1 MGKLK
6 HEIARIYRNSDFG
19 YYLIRPIYKL
29 YELVLKNLSDEFI
42 VKKKFKEFMDYELD
56 LEKPITLNEKIN
68 WLKLYNRNDLQTIA
82 ADKFRVRNYIK
93 DKIGDCYL
101 VPLLF
106 QNDDPNQL
114 LPQNFPDIPF
124 IIKANH
130 DSSGGVIVKNKS
142 NVNWNKIQ
150 LHFKKRL
157 KENYFYS
164 SREWQYKNIKP
175 TIIAEKLLVD
185 KNGKIP
191 FDYKIHCFNGK
202 VRMIQVDID
211 RNSANH
217 YRNWYNVKWEREPY
231 KWSSSKGNGK
241 YTDPSDFDIEKPATF
256 DNMIK
261 LSEKLAE
268 DFIYVRVDWY
278 DVDGKL
284 YFGELTFHHDGGTR
298 PILPKEWDEKLG
310 SELILPKA
318 KLM

>member
-1 MGKLK
+1 MGNFKRK
-6 HEIARIYRNSDFG
+6 IASIYRNSDFG
-19 YYLIRPIYKL
+19 YYLVRPMYKL
-29 YELVLKNLSDEFI
+29 YELFLKNVSDEYI
-42 VKKKFKEFMDYELD
+42 VKKKFKEFMGYELD
-56 LEKPITLNEKIN
+56 LENPVTLNEKIN
-68 WLKLYNRNDLQTIA
+68 WLKLNDRKELHTIA
-82 ADKFRVRNYIK
+82 ADKFKVRDYVIE
-93 DKIGDCYL
+93 KIGEEYL

-106 QNDDPNQL
+106 QNDDPEQL
-114 LPQNFPDIPF
+114 TPENLPDIPF

-130 DSSGGVIVKNKS
+130 DSSGGEIVKDKS
-142 NVNWNKIQ
+142 KVDWKKVQ
-150 LHFKKRL
+150 YQFKKRL

-211 RNSANH
+211 RNTDHH

-231 KWSSSKGNGK
+231 KWSSPKGNGV
-241 YTDPSDFDIEKPATF
+241 YTDPSDFEIEKPATL
-256 DNMIK
+256 NQMIS
-261 LSEKLAE
+261 LSEKMSE
-268 DFIYVRVDWY
+268 DFMYVRVDWY

-284 YFGELTFHHDGGTR
+284 YFGELTFHHDGGNQ

-310 SELILPKA
+310 KELILSEQ
-318 KLM
+318 